1 MINIQLEY
9 CKQKSS
15 CNACLV
21 LYHVHWWLDPVHH
34 LFTSIPILS
43 IFRSNGLLVPYVTEF
58 SHPSHCERHFTTSHS
73 GFGLKC
79 SSCGLI
85 PSKTDQKHTYTTTR
99 FIQLL
104 APNRIKSN
112 GHFYRR
118 ESVGV
123 PKLSIRTEA
132 CFHPSPKASAI
143 QPGKH
148 KSGGFQKNAPSGN
161 NITHTW

>member
-43 IFRSNGLLVPYVTEF
+43 FFSSNGLLVPYVTEF

-104 APNRIKSN
+104 APNCIKSN
-112 GHFYRR
+112 GHFTGEKALEFETFHKNRSMFSSQSKGQCDSTWETQIWR
-118 ESVGV
+118 L
-123 PKLSIRTEA
+123 PKECSLR
-132 CFHPSPKASAI
+132 
-143 QPGKH
+143 
-148 KSGGFQKNAPSGN
+148 
-161 NITHTW
+161 